1 MKQTKTLIVAVLVA
15 AFLFSGVTVWSV
27 ISSNT
32 DQQFAQAE
40 CRAQGDIMPRQFDNS
55 LPVVESNDETML
67 IAAAG
72 DIPPKSFEEWKKD
85 KEENNED

>member
-27 ISSNT
+27 ISNNT
-32 DQQFAQAE
+32 DQQFTQAE
-40 CRAQGDIMPRQFDNS
+40 CRAQGDIIPRQFDNS
-55 LPVVESNDETML
+55 LTVVDNKEENVLLASV
-67 IAAAG
+67 G

-85 KEENNED
+85 KENDE

>member
-1 MKQTKTLIVAVLVA
+1 VA

-27 ISSNT
+27 ISNNT
-32 DQQFAQAE
+32 DQQFTQAE

-55 LPVVESNDETML
+55 LTVVDNKEENVLLASV
-67 IAAAG
+67 G

-85 KEENNED
+85 KENDE

>member
-27 ISSNT
+27 ISNNT
-32 DQQFAQAE
+32 DQQFTQAE

-55 LPVVESNDETML
+55 LTVVDNKEENVLLASV
-67 IAAAG
+67 G

-85 KEENNED
+85 KENDE

>member
-27 ISSNT
+27 ISNNT
-32 DQQFAQAE
+32 DQQFTQAE

-55 LPVVESNDETML
+55 LPVVEDSNESIL
-67 IAAAG
+67 IASVG

-85 KEENNED
+85 KENDE

>member
-32 DQQFAQAE
+32 DQQFTQAE

-55 LPVVESNDETML
+55 LTVVDNKEENVLLASV
-67 IAAAG
+67 G

-85 KEENNED
+85 KENDE

>member
-1 MKQTKTLIVAVLVA
+1 MKQTKTLIMAVLVA

-27 ISSNT
+27 ISNNT

-55 LPVVESNDETML
+55 LPVVEDSNESML
-67 IAAAG
+67 IASSG
-72 DIPPKSFEEWKKD
+72 DIPPISWEEWEKR
-85 KEENNED
+85 KEENNK